1 MPKSDLKILKT
12 KDFEKSFEKL
22 PKKIQTLAV
31 KKIFLFKSQPFYTPL
46 KTHKLKEE
54 LKDFCSFSINRQYR
68 ILFEFLDK
76 SKVLLFDIGT
86 HEIYK

>member
-1 MPKSDLKILKT
+1 MKILKT

-22 PKKIQTLAV
+22 PANIQALAV
-31 KKIFLFKSQPFYTPL
+31 KKIFLFKTEPFYLSL
-46 KTHKLKEE
+46 KTHKLKGK
-54 LKDFCSFSINRQYR
+54 LKKIYSFSVNQQYR

-76 SKVLLFDIGT
+76 NKILLFDIGT